1 MKPSTYV
8 DKLDDLFITDSEYGN
23 ALKSDVLTCR
33 PTVWQVDGDGGA
45 VVDTKRHM
53 SGPGDTVR
61 NRLFPLSE
69 NGSALMRQRSE
80 CLDAAGFRRNVA
92 SGPVYEMHVIGQ
104 APDHAGN
111 VEIVIGRN
119 IVGND
124 HGNFIHRTRSS
135 KLLRRAFYLSCLT
148 FALSAC
154 ATTQKPPEI
163 AYDDAAPAVQ
173 TIDPPSPVTVVELPR
188 PLPLPGQM
196 KPVDESRRAPEPT
209 DPTTRVNQANAQA
222 RVQPVRDGFINA
234 MQIYPYTGGALYQV
248 YTAVGQITDIAL
260 QPGETLV
267 GSGPVAAGDTVR
279 WIIGDT
285 LSGSGA
291 TQQVHIL
298 VKPTRA
304 ELMTNL
310 VINTNMRTYHMELRS
325 TERTYMASVS
335 WQYPQDQ
342 LIALRRQNS
351 QAEAAQPVASGV
363 DLANVN
369 FRYAIEGDRAPWR
382 PLRAFDDGRQ
392 VFIEFPRGIAQ
403 GEMPPLFVVG
413 PEGNTSELVNYRVN
427 GRYMIVD
434 RLFAAAELRFGT
446 GDNQKRVRIT
456 RTDGRPAS

>member
-1 MKPSTYV
+1 MRPSFRQAGKPASRTSAFAAF
-8 DKLDDLFITDSEYGN
+8 LLCT
-23 ALKSDVLTCR
+23 
-33 PTVWQVDGDGGA
+33 
-45 VVDTKRHM
+45 
-53 SGPGDTVR
+53 
-61 NRLFPLSE
+61 
-69 NGSALMRQRSE
+69 SAL
-80 CLDAAGFRRNVA
+80 AG
-92 SGPVYEMHVIGQ
+92 
-104 APDHAGN
+104 
-111 VEIVIGRN
+111 
-119 IVGND
+119 
-124 HGNFIHRTRSS
+124 
-135 KLLRRAFYLSCLT
+135 
-148 FALSAC
+148 C

-173 TIDPPSPVTVVELPR
+173 TGDPPAPVTVVELPR

-196 KPVDESRRAPEPT
+196 KPVEQSRRAPEPT
-209 DPTTRVNQANAQA
+209 DPAARVNQANAAA
-222 RVQPVRDGFINA
+222 RIQPVRDGFINA
-234 MQIYPYTGGALYQV
+234 MQVYPYTGGALYQV

-304 ELMTNL
+304 DLMTNL
-310 VINTNMRTYHMELRS
+310 VINTNLRTYHMELRS

-351 QAEAAQPVASGV
+351 QAEAAQPVVSGV

-413 PEGNTSELVNYRVN
+413 PEGNTSELVNYRVR
-427 GRYMIVD
+427 GRHMIVD